1 MPTMDE
7 VLAENR
13 ALKAKDKA
21 TVAEN
26 QKLKKKDKENVAKIR
41 KLEAQVGRLSRT
53 SQHAQVIAELET
65 ELARVRP
72 LLALLS
78 APPDAKLFRDPKFAH
93 AWGVMNMFIQMKT
106 AKLLRLGGRVQTDI
120 HELTGLAVP
129 WLTNPAMWSRKEDG
143 FNVMAQFFLSSGA
156 PEPGRSLRRP
166 VMAKLRA
173 MQAGSVKEFCEFI
186 SEISEICF
194 GVLPG
199 PAYSPGGD
207 SGDFE
212 TGFGV
217 PACYA
222 GKSGKILVPAGEWTP
237 HVAAVLKEA
246 AGLVAEARK
255 PGGQQIPG
263 VPDLTDAPVVNAG
276 NGHGRGTADY
286 TDYQYA
292 AAICQSASF
301 GATMES
307 VYAGEA
313 AIVLVADIKGTDR
326 YDAKLNEYAAAGKPS
341 PKGQHIKDVLR
352 CLIKVAGHAEMK
364 RAHTVLEQKC
374 TVRST
379 KVRIDKATHDLLC
392 VIELEHGVIAEVQI
406 GFTSVVA
413 MKQLGHEGYKYARV
427 DTSDLER
434 AHGLKP
440 LFKCSILEP
449 PSITDFSSGT
459 AVYTA
464 GFDKVPTEEFAF
476 ISLD

>member
-21 TVAEN
+21 
-26 QKLKKKDKENVAKIR
+26 NVAKIR
-41 KLEAQVGRLSRT
+41 KLEAQVGRLSKT

-65 ELARVRP
+65 ELERVRP

-93 AWGVMNMFIQMKT
+93 AWGVMNMFIQMKN
-106 AKLLRLGGRVQTDI
+106 AELLRLGGRVQADI
-120 HELTGLAVP
+120 RELTGLAVP
-129 WLTNPAMWSRKEDG
+129 WLTNPAMWSTKTKNG
-143 FNVMAQFFLSSGA
+143 FNVMAHYFLGPAA
-156 PEPGRSLRRP
+156 PEPGLSLRRP

-186 SEISEICF
+186 SELSEICF

-222 GKSGKILVPAGEWTP
+222 GKSGKIEVPASEWTP

-263 VPDLTDAPVVNAG
+263 VPDVTDAVVRNAG
-276 NGHGRGTADY
+276 RGHGYGAATY
-286 TDYQYA
+286 TTYQYA

-313 AIVLVADIKGTDR
+313 AIVLVAGIKGGDR

-341 PKGQHIKDVLR
+341 PKGQHVKDVLR

-427 DTSDLER
+427 DTSDLEK
-434 AHGLKP
+434 AMGLSP
-440 LFKCSILEP
+440 LFKCSICEP
-449 PSITDFSSGT
+449 PSITDFSAGGC
-459 AVYTA
+459 VFTA
-464 GFDKVPTEEFAF
+464 GFDKVPTEDLAF

>member
-21 TVAEN
+21 
-26 QKLKKKDKENVAKIR
+26 NVAKIR
-41 KLEAQVGRLSRT
+41 KLEAQVGRLSKT

-93 AWGVMNMFIQMKT
+93 AWGVMNMFIQMKN
-106 AKLLRLGGRVQTDI
+106 AKLLRLGGQVQADI

-129 WLTNPAMWSRKEDG
+129 WLTNPAMWSRKAHG
-143 FNVMAQFFLSSGA
+143 FNVMPADFLFPSA
-156 PEPGRSLRRP
+156 PEPGLSLRRP
-166 VMAKLRA
+166 VMEKLRA

-186 SEISEICF
+186 SELSEICF

-222 GKSGKILVPAGEWTP
+222 GKSGRIEVPAGEWTP

-246 AGLVAEARK
+246 AGLLAEARK

-263 VPDLTDAPVVNAG
+263 VPDLTDTLVWNAG
-276 NGHGRGTADY
+276 RGHGLGAATY
-286 TDYQYA
+286 TTYQYA

-301 GATMES
+301 GAAMES

-313 AIVLVADIKGTDR
+313 AIVLVAGIKGGDR
-326 YDAKLNEYAAAGKPS
+326 YQAKMNEYAAAGKSS
-341 PKGQHIKDVLR
+341 PKGQHVKDVLR

-364 RAHTVLEQKC
+364 RAHTVLAQKC

-427 DTSDLER
+427 ATSDLED
-434 AHGLKP
+434 ATGLQP
-440 LFKCSILEP
+440 LFKCSVHYP
-449 PSITDFSSGT
+449 PSITDVSSGYT
-459 AVYTA
+459 VFTA

>member
-21 TVAEN
+21 
-26 QKLKKKDKENVAKIR
+26 NVAKIR
-41 KLEAQVGRLSRT
+41 KLEAQVGRLSKT
-53 SQHAQVIAELET
+53 SKHAQVIAELET

-93 AWGVMNMFIQMKT
+93 AWGVMNMFIQMKN
-106 AKLLRLGGRVQTDI
+106 AKLLRLGGRVQADI

-129 WLTNPAMWSRKEDG
+129 WLTNPAMWSRQRKRDG
-143 FNVMAQFFLSSGA
+143 FNVMKLGFLFASA

-166 VMAKLRA
+166 VMEKLRA
-173 MQAGSVKEFCEFI
+173 MQAGSVKAFCEFI
-186 SEISEICF
+186 SELSEICF

-222 GKSGKILVPAGEWTP
+222 GKSGRIHVPAGEWTP
-237 HVAAVLKEA
+237 HVAAVFKEA
-246 AGLVAEARK
+246 AGLLAEARK

-263 VPDLTDAPVVNAG
+263 VPDLNDTGVWNAG
-276 NGHGRGTADY
+276 LGHGDGKAAY
-286 TDYQYA
+286 SAYQYA

-301 GATMES
+301 GAAMES

-313 AIVLVADIKGTDR
+313 AIVLVAGIKGSGR
-326 YDAKLNEYAAAGKPS
+326 YTAKQNEYAAAGKPS
-341 PKGQHIKDVLR
+341 PKGQHVKDVLR

-427 DTSDLER
+427 DTSDLED
-434 AHGLKP
+434 ATGLGP

-449 PSITDFSSGT
+449 PSITDLSSGEC
-459 AVYTA
+459 VFTA

>member
-21 TVAEN
+21 
-26 QKLKKKDKENVAKIR
+26 NVAKIR
-41 KLEAQVGRLSRT
+41 KLEAQVGRLSKT

-65 ELARVRP
+65 ELERVRP
-72 LLALLS
+72 LLALLR

-93 AWGVMNMFIQMKT
+93 AWGVMNMFIQMKN
-106 AKLLRLGGRVQTDI
+106 AKLLRLGGRVQADI

-129 WLTNPAMWSRKEDG
+129 WLTNPAMWSREQDG
-143 FNVMAQFFLSSGA
+143 FNVMQRGFLFASA
-156 PEPGRSLRRP
+156 PEPGLSLRRP
-166 VMAKLRA
+166 VMEKLRA

-186 SEISEICF
+186 SELSEICF

-222 GKSGKILVPAGEWTP
+222 GKSGRVKVPAGEWTP

-246 AGLVAEARK
+246 AGLLAEAQK

-263 VPDLTDAPVVNAG
+263 VPDLADVYVREAFR
-276 NGHGRGTADY
+276 GHGCGKADY
-286 TDYQYA
+286 SDYQYA

-313 AIVLVADIKGTDR
+313 AIVLVAGIKGGDR
-326 YDAKLNEYAAAGKPS
+326 YQAKLSEYAAAGKSS
-341 PKGQHIKDVLR
+341 PKGQHVKDVLR

-379 KVRIDKATHDLLC
+379 KVRIDKVTHDLLC

-434 AHGLKP
+434 AAGLGP
-440 LFKCSILEP
+440 LFKCNLHAP
-449 PSITDFSSGT
+449 PSITDVSSGR

>member
-13 ALKAKDKA
+13 TLKAKDKA
-21 TVAEN
+21 
-26 QKLKKKDKENVAKIR
+26 NVAKIR
-41 KLEAQVGRLSRT
+41 KLEAQVGRLSKT

-93 AWGVMNMFIQMKT
+93 AWGVMNMFIQMKN
-106 AKLLRLGGRVQTDI
+106 AKLLRLGGRVQADI
-120 HELTGLAVP
+120 HELTRLAVP
-129 WLTNPAMWSRKEDG
+129 WLTNPAMWSRKSKEG
-143 FNVMAQFFLSSGA
+143 FNVLPQFFLGPSA
-156 PEPGRSLRRP
+156 PEPGRTLRRP
-166 VMAKLRA
+166 VMEKLRA
-173 MQAGSVKEFCEFI
+173 MQAGSVKAFCEFI
-186 SEISEICF
+186 SELSEICF

-222 GKSGKILVPAGEWTP
+222 GKSGKILVPADEWTP
-237 HVAAVLKEA
+237 HVAAVFKEA
-246 AGLVAEARK
+246 AGLLAEARK

-263 VPDLTDAPVVNAG
+263 VPDVTGTRVWRAG
-276 NGHGRGTADY
+276 LGHGFGAADY

-313 AIVLVADIKGTDR
+313 AIVLVADIKGGDR
-326 YDAKLNEYAAAGKPS
+326 YDAKLNEYAAAGKSS
-341 PKGQHIKDVLR
+341 PKGQHVKDVLR

-392 VIELEHGVIAEVQI
+392 IIELEHGVIAEVQI

-427 DTSDLER
+427 DTSDLEK
-434 AHGLKP
+434 AAGLGP
-440 LFKCSILEP
+440 LFKCDILDP
-449 PSITDFSSGT
+449 PSITDLSSGGC
-459 AVYTA
+459 VFTA
-464 GFDKVPTEEFAF
+464 GFDKVPTEELAF

>member
-1 MPTMDE
+1 
-7 VLAENR
+7 
-13 ALKAKDKA
+13 
-21 TVAEN
+21 
-26 QKLKKKDKENVAKIR
+26 
-41 KLEAQVGRLSRT
+41 
-53 SQHAQVIAELET
+53 
-65 ELARVRP
+65 
-72 LLALLS
+72 
-78 APPDAKLFRDPKFAH
+78 
-93 AWGVMNMFIQMKT
+93 
-106 AKLLRLGGRVQTDI
+106 
-120 HELTGLAVP
+120 
-129 WLTNPAMWSRKEDG
+129 
-143 FNVMAQFFLSSGA
+143 
-156 PEPGRSLRRP
+156 
-166 VMAKLRA
+166 
-173 MQAGSVKEFCEFI
+173 VKEFCEFI
-186 SEISEICF
+186 SELSEICF

-212 TGFGV
+212 TGFDV

-222 GKSGKILVPAGEWTP
+222 GKSGRVEVPAGEWTP

-246 AGLVAEARK
+246 AGLLAEARK

-263 VPDLTDAPVVNAG
+263 VPDVTDAHVVNAG
-276 NGHGRGTADY
+276 RRHGLGKAAY

-313 AIVLVADIKGTDR
+313 AIVLVADIKGGDR
-326 YDAKLNEYAAAGKPS
+326 YTAKQNEYAAAGKSS
-341 PKGQHIKDVLR
+341 PKGQHVKDVLR

-379 KVRIDKATHDLLC
+379 KVRIDKVTHDLLC

-427 DTSDLER
+427 ATSDLED
-434 AHGLKP
+434 ATGLDP
-440 LFKCSILEP
+440 LFKCDICAP
-449 PSITDFSSGT
+449 PSIADFSSGK

-464 GFDKVPTEEFAF
+464 GFDKVPPEELAF

>member
-21 TVAEN
+21 
-26 QKLKKKDKENVAKIR
+26 NVAKIR
-41 KLEAQVGRLSRT
+41 KLEAQVGRLSKS

-93 AWGVMNMFIQMKT
+93 AWGVMNMFIQMKN
-106 AKLLRLGGRVQTDI
+106 AKLLRLGGRVQADI

-129 WLTNPAMWSRKEDG
+129 WLTNPAMWSRKVDG
-143 FNVMAQFFLSSGA
+143 FSVMGLNCLGRAA
-156 PEPGRSLRRP
+156 PEPGLSLRRP

-173 MQAGSVKEFCEFI
+173 MQAGSVKAFCEFI
-186 SEISEICF
+186 SELSEICF

-222 GKSGKILVPAGEWTP
+222 GKSGRVEVPAGEWTP

-246 AGLVAEARK
+246 AGLLAEARK

-263 VPDLTDAPVVNAG
+263 VPDLDDTLVRNAG
-276 NGHGRGTADY
+276 LVHGRGTADY
-286 TDYQYA
+286 TNYQYA

-313 AIVLVADIKGTDR
+313 AIVLVAGIKGATR
-326 YDAKLNEYAAAGKPS
+326 YQAKLSEYFAARKSS
-341 PKGQHIKDVLR
+341 PKGQHVKDVLR

-427 DTSDLER
+427 DTSDLEN
-434 AHGLKP
+434 AAGLYP
-440 LFKCSILEP
+440 LFKCDILEP
-449 PSITDFSSGT
+449 PSIADVSSGF
-459 AVYTA
+459 AVFTA
-464 GFDKVPTEEFAF
+464 GFDKVPTEELAF

>member
-21 TVAEN
+21 
-26 QKLKKKDKENVAKIR
+26 NVAKIR
-41 KLEAQVGRLSRT
+41 KLEAQVGRLSKS

-93 AWGVMNMFIQMKT
+93 AWGVMNMFVQMKN
-106 AKLLRLGGRVQTDI
+106 AELLRLGGRVQADI
-120 HELTGLAVP
+120 LELTGLAVP
-129 WLTNPAMWSRKEDG
+129 WLTNPAVWSRKEDG
-143 FNVMAQFFLSSGA
+143 FNLLPLDFLHA

-186 SEISEICF
+186 SELSEICF

-222 GKSGKILVPAGEWTP
+222 GKSGRIRVPAGEWTP
-237 HVAAVLKEA
+237 HVAAVFKEA

-263 VPDLTDAPVVNAG
+263 VPDLIDVYVANAG
-276 NGHGRGTADY
+276 VGHGLGAADY

-292 AAICQSASF
+292 AVICQSASF

-313 AIVLVADIKGTDR
+313 AIVLVAGIKGGAR
-326 YDAKLNEYAAAGKPS
+326 YDAKLNEYAAAGKTS
-341 PKGQHIKDVLR
+341 PKGQHVKDVLR

-427 DTSDLER
+427 DTSDLES
-434 AHGLKP
+434 ATGLSP
-440 LFKCSILEP
+440 LFKCDIGAP
-449 PSITDFSSGT
+449 PSITDLSSGY
-459 AVYTA
+459 AVFTA
-464 GFDKVPTEEFAF
+464 GFDKVPTEELAF

>member
-1 MPTMDE
+1 MHSEKVKVPIYTASTATPPPTTQASANCIAGTSAH
-7 VLAENR
+7 LN
-13 ALKAKDKA
+13 
-21 TVAEN
+21 
-26 QKLKKKDKENVAKIR
+26 IIF
-41 KLEAQVGRLSRT
+41 RT
-53 SQHAQVIAELET
+53 FLPVHNTILQVIAELET

-93 AWGVMNMFIQMKT
+93 AWGVMNMFIQMKN
-106 AKLLRLGGRVQTDI
+106 AELLRLGGRVQADI
-120 HELTGLAVP
+120 LELTGLAVP
-129 WLTNPAMWSRKEDG
+129 WLTNPAVWSLEQDG
-143 FNVMAQFFLSSGA
+143 FNVLPPDFLLRSA

-166 VMAKLRA
+166 VMEKLRA
-173 MQAGSVKEFCEFI
+173 MQAGSVKAFCEFI
-186 SEISEICF
+186 SELSEICF

-222 GKSGKILVPAGEWTP
+222 GKSGRVDVPAGEWTP

-246 AGLVAEARK
+246 AGLVAEAWK

-263 VPDLTDAPVVNAG
+263 VPDLTDARVARAG
-276 NGHGRGTADY
+276 HVHGRGAADY
-286 TDYQYA
+286 SDYQYA

-313 AIVLVADIKGTDR
+313 AIVLVAGIKGATR
-326 YDAKLNEYAAAGKPS
+326 YGAKLNEYAAAGKPS
-341 PKGQHIKDVLR
+341 PKGQHVKDVLR

-364 RAHTVLEQKC
+364 RAHTVLAQKC

-379 KVRIDKATHDLLC
+379 KVLIDKVTHDLLC

-427 DTSDLER
+427 DTSDLES
-434 AHGLKP
+434 AMGLSP
-440 LFKCSILEP
+440 LFKCSMVEP
-449 PSITDFSSGT
+449 PSITDFSAGYV
-459 AVYTA
+459 VYAA
-464 GFDKVPTEEFAF
+464 GFDKVPTEDLAF

>member
-21 TVAEN
+21 
-26 QKLKKKDKENVAKIR
+26 NVAKIR
-41 KLEAQVGRLSRT
+41 NLEAQVGRLSKT

-93 AWGVMNMFIQMKT
+93 AWGVMNMFIQMKN
-106 AKLLRLGGRVQTDI
+106 AKLLQLGGRVQADI

-129 WLTNPAMWSRKEDG
+129 WLTNPAMWSRKSKEG
-143 FNVMAQFFLSSGA
+143 FNVMARFSLGPDF
-156 PEPGRSLRRP
+156 PEPGLSLRRP
-166 VMAKLRA
+166 VMEKLRA
-173 MQAGSVKEFCEFI
+173 MQAGSVKAFCEFI
-186 SEISEICF
+186 SELSEICF

-222 GKSGKILVPAGEWTP
+222 GKSGKIYVPAGEWTP

-246 AGLVAEARK
+246 AGLLAEARK

-263 VPDLTDAPVVNAG
+263 VPDLNDTRVWNAG
-276 NGHGRGTADY
+276 AGHGYGAATYSA
-286 TDYQYA
+286 YQYA

-313 AIVLVADIKGTDR
+313 AIVLVAGIKGGDR
-326 YDAKLNEYAAAGKPS
+326 YTAKQNDYAAAFKSS
-341 PKGQHIKDVLR
+341 PMGQHVKDVLR